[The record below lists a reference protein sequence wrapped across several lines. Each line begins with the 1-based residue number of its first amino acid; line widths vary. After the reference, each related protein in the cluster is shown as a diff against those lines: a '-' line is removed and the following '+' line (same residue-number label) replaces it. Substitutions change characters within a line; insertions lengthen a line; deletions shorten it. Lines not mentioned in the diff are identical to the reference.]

1 MALSNAEK
9 VRAYRERQKV
19 KEKAELKQP
28 DKSHWYITG
37 DFQTFL
43 NQHPDS
49 DEFKLP
55 LDLMGLEAPE
65 FIDGEPKTATN
76 LWFDPDN
83 EDDAQYYEAM
93 GRADVFVGLLI
104 ESTTALARFVNEFK
118 LKEIDSRIKEIEAA
132 ELTDPKAK
140 KQALKDIVRLNKM
153 RDQLTKQVRITL
165 PQWKVTGE

>member
-1 MALSNAEK
+1 MAKTPAEYQ
-9 VRAYRERQKV
+9 RAYRERQKA
-19 KEKAELKQP
+19 KEDAKLKQAEG
-28 DKSHWYITG
+28 SHWYITS

-43 NQHPDS
+43 NDHPDS

-65 FIDGEPKTATN
+65 FVDGEPKTATN
-76 LWFDPDN
+76 LSFDL
-83 EDDAQYYEAM
+83 EDKNDAQFYKAM
-93 GRADVFVGLLI
+93 GRADIFVGLLI

-118 LKEIDSRIKEIEAA
+118 LKEIDSRIEEIEAS
-132 ELTDPKAK
+132 ELTDPTAK

-153 RDQLTKQVRITL
+153 RDQLSKQVRITL